1 MSNAS
6 PERHMPSLR
15 LLVVGASRGTGA
27 LTVSAALAR
36 GHQVT
41 AFSRSPQNLTIE
53 HASLTKRAGSFHD
66 AAAVDAAVVGHDAVI
81 ITAAPSSLAGFKEN
95 PTYVSAG
102 LALVVEAMKRHR
114 VPRLVVV
121 SALGTGE
128 SRVLLGWFIRTVMKD
143 GLLKLPSQDHERKEA
158 LTRASDLEWVIA
170 RPGRLTNGP
179 ARGRYVTRAEIAP
192 VPGSISRADVA
203 DFLVTAADSDAWVG
217 KAVQIG
223 G

>member
-1 MSNAS
+1 MS
-6 PERHMPSLR
+6 SLR
-15 LLVVGASRGTGA
+15 VLVVGASQGTGA

-41 AFSRSPQNLTIE
+41 AFSRSPERLTLE
-53 HASLTKRAGSFHD
+53 HASLTKLAGSFHD
-66 AAAVDAAVVGHDAVI
+66 AVAVDAAVSGHDAVI

-95 PTYVSAG
+95 PMFFSAG
-102 LALVVEAMKRHR
+102 TALVVEAMKHHR
-114 VPRLVVV
+114 VPRLVVL
-121 SALGTGE
+121 SSLGTGE
-128 SRVLLGWFIRTVMKD
+128 SRVLRSWFIRTLLLD
-143 GLLKLPSQDHERKEA
+143 GLLKLPTRDHGRQEA
-158 LTRASDLEWVIA
+158 LTRASELEWVIA

-179 ARGRYVTRAEIAP
+179 ARGCYVKRAEIAP

-203 DFLVTAADSDAWVG
+203 DFLVTAAESDAWVG

>member
-1 MSNAS
+1 
-6 PERHMPSLR
+6 MPSLR
-15 LLVVGASRGTGA
+15 LLVVGASQGTGA

-41 AFSRSPQNLTIE
+41 AFSRSPQKLTIE
-53 HASLTKRAGSFHD
+53 HAALTRRAGSFHD

-81 ITAAPSSLAGFKEN
+81 VTASATSLAGFKEN
-95 PTYVSAG
+95 PTYFSAG
-102 LALVVEAMKRHR
+102 TALVVEAMKRHG
-114 VPRLVVV
+114 VPRLVVL

-128 SRVLLGWFIRTVMKD
+128 SRALSGWFIRTLLVD
-143 GLLKLPSQDHERKEA
+143 GILKLPFQDHERQEA
-158 LTRASDLEWVIA
+158 LTRASGLEWVIA
-170 RPGRLTNGP
+170 RPGRLTDGP
-179 ARGRYVTRAEIAP
+179 ARGRYVKSPEITP
-192 VPGSISRADVA
+192 VPGAISRADVA

>member
-1 MSNAS
+1 
-6 PERHMPSLR
+6 MPSLR
-15 LLVVGASRGTGA
+15 LLVVGASQGTGA

-41 AFSRSPQNLTIE
+41 ALSRNPEKLTTE
-53 HASLTKRAGSFHD
+53 HASLTRRSSSFHD
-66 AAAVDAAVVGHDAVI
+66 ATAVDAAVSGHDAVI

-95 PTYVSAG
+95 PTFFSAG
-102 LALVVEAMKRHR
+102 TALVVEAMKRHG
-114 VPRLVVV
+114 VPRLVVL
-121 SALGTGE
+121 SSLGTAE
-128 SRVLLGWFIRTVMKD
+128 SRVLQGWLIRTLLLD
-143 GLLKLPSQDHERKEA
+143 GLLKLPTQDHARQEA
-158 LTRASDLEWVIA
+158 LTRASGLEWVIA

-179 ARGRYVTRAEIAP
+179 ARGRYVKRAEIAP

-217 KAVQIG
+217 KAVQLG

>member
-1 MSNAS
+1 
-6 PERHMPSLR
+6 MPSLR
-15 LLVVGASRGTGA
+15 LLVVGASQGTGA

-41 AFSRSPQNLTIE
+41 AFARSPEQLTME
-53 HASLTKRAGSFHD
+53 HASLTKCAGSFHD

-81 ITAAPSSLAGFKEN
+81 VTAAPSSLAGFKEN

-102 LALVVEAMKRHR
+102 IALVIEAMTRHG
-114 VPRLVVV
+114 VPRLIVV
-121 SALGTGE
+121 SALGSGE
-128 SRVLLGWFIRTVMKD
+128 SRVLLGWFIRTVLKD
-143 GLLKLPSQDHERKEA
+143 GLLKLPSQEHERKEA
-158 LTRASDLEWVIA
+158 LTRASGLEWVIA

-179 ARGRYVTRAEIAP
+179 ARGLYVKRAEISP